1 MWRMTRPAA
10 LAAVLLLYGLP
21 LFGRPEFLLRYASD
35 PFSRPE
41 LRGSC
46 GTCHVNPK
54 GSGPRNA
61 FGRAFDRNDH
71 RVTPAF
77 RLQWPDH
84 FLQNISAEV
93 PGPQEAPLKA
103 TWAAGKDEEVLVE
116 IGGEQYLLNRAEGSV
131 QKVDAAEVQAF
142 RTPPPVPPRA
152 EDPEEVLESQ
162 PTLEYYLVNLPTN
175 RVRPPRSLHL
185 RFSHRFDDPT
195 FKGPD
200 RFGNLFGFD
209 SFSISSF
216 GIEVGLLQRVSF
228 VTYRSPIP
236 LRLGGPTIEMGP
248 VFHLLQQDQRVP
260 VSLSFRATVEGQQNF
275 SERFTTNLV
284 PVISRSIGN
293 VAELFVVPTFN
304 LGVPRRTLNSALPP
318 GEFGPGLLPGDRRD
332 LTPGELRNHMVSV
345 GLGASIR
352 IRPRTALIVEWR
364 PRVAGF
370 RRLGSRNTFAFGIQ
384 RSTNRHV
391 FGLTFSNTQST
402 TTTRSLT
409 DGLDDLRIGFN
420 LYRRLW

>member
-1 MWRMTRPAA
+1 M
-10 LAAVLLLYGLP
+10 
-21 LFGRPEFLLRYASD
+21 
-35 PFSRPE
+35 
-41 LRGSC
+41 
-46 GTCHVNPK
+46 
-54 GSGPRNA
+54 
-61 FGRAFDRNDH
+61 
-71 RVTPAF
+71 
-77 RLQWPDH
+77 
-84 FLQNISAEV
+84 
-93 PGPQEAPLKA
+93 
-103 TWAAGKDEEVLVE
+103 
-116 IGGEQYLLNRAEGSV
+116 
-131 QKVDAAEVQAF
+131 
-142 RTPPPVPPRA
+142 PPRA
-152 EDPEEVLESQ
+152 EEPEEVLEPR
-162 PTLEYYLVNLPTN
+162 PTFDYYLVNLPTN

-185 RFSHRFDDPT
+185 RFTHRFDDPT
-195 FKGPD
+195 FKGTG
-200 RFGNLFGFD
+200 RLGNLFGFD

-216 GIEVGLLQRVSF
+216 GVEVGLLQRISF

-236 LRLGGPTIEMGP
+236 RRLGGPTIEMGP

-284 PVISRSIGN
+284 PVVSRSIGN

-304 LGVPRRTLNSALPP
+304 LGVPRRTLNSVLPP
-318 GEFGPGLLPGDRRD
+318 GEFGRDPPLGKDRD
-332 LTPGELRNHMVSV
+332 LTPGELRDHMVSV

-364 PRVAGF
+364 PWVAGF
-370 RRLGSRNTFAFGIQ
+370 RRLVSRNTFAFGIQ

-391 FGLTFSNTQST
+391 FGLTFSNTVSS

>member
-1 MWRMTRPAA
+1 M
-10 LAAVLLLYGLP
+10 
-21 LFGRPEFLLRYASD
+21 
-35 PFSRPE
+35 
-41 LRGSC
+41 
-46 GTCHVNPK
+46 
-54 GSGPRNA
+54 
-61 FGRAFDRNDH
+61 
-71 RVTPAF
+71 
-77 RLQWPDH
+77 
-84 FLQNISAEV
+84 
-93 PGPQEAPLKA
+93 
-103 TWAAGKDEEVLVE
+103 
-116 IGGEQYLLNRAEGSV
+116 LNRAEGSV
-131 QKVDAAEVQAF
+131 QKVDAAEAQAF

-152 EDPEEVLESQ
+152 EEPEEVLEPR
-162 PTLEYYLVNLPTN
+162 PTFDYYLVNLPTN
-175 RVRPPRSLHL
+175 RARPPRSLHL
-185 RFSHRFDDPT
+185 RFTHRFDDPA

-200 RFGNLFGFD
+200 RLGNLFGFD
-209 SFSISSF
+209 SYSISSL
-216 GIEVGLLQRVSF
+216 GVEVGLLQRVSF

-236 LRLGGPTIEMGP
+236 RRLGGPTIELGP

-275 SERFTTNLV
+275 TERFTTNLV

-304 LGVPRRTLNSALPP
+304 LGVPRRTLNSVLPP
-318 GEFGPGLLPGDRRD
+318 GKDRD
-332 LTPGELRNHMVSV
+332 LTSGELRDHMVSV

-370 RRLGSRNTFAFGIQ
+370 RRLVSRNTFAFGIQ

-391 FGLTFSNTQST
+391 FGLTFSNTVSS